1 VSDAPLV
8 HIAPHRQAFA
18 DAGAAE
24 FSRRARE
31 AVESHGRFC
40 VALAGGTTPR
50 SIYARLADR
59 QSPYRAQIHWA
70 RTWVLFGDERQVAPD
85 HEESNFRMATETL
98 LRHVPVPEE
107 QVHRIRGENPDSQ
120 RAAEEYEEIL
130 RDVFRLGAGERPRF
144 DLVLLGLGA
153 DGHTASLFPG
163 SKALRETARLVSEVT
178 RDPGPDRITLTLP
191 VLNNA
196 AAVLFLVSGTSK
208 AEAARQVLGGSSDL
222 PAAQV
227 RPDRGDLLWL
237 LDGDAAAA
245 LPR

>member
-1 VSDAPLV
+1 M
-8 HIAPHRQAFA
+8 HIAPSRQAFA

-24 FSRRARE
+24 FARRARE
-31 AVESHGRFC
+31 AVEGHGRFC
-40 VALAGGTTPR
+40 VALAGGATPR
-50 SIYARLADR
+50 SVYARVADR

-85 HEESNFRMATETL
+85 HDESNFRMASETL

-130 RDVFRLGAGERPRF
+130 RDVFRLGAGEWPRF

-163 SKALRETARLVSEVT
+163 SPAARETARLVTEV
-178 RDPGPDRITLTLP
+178 RRNPGPDRITLTLP

-196 AAVLFLVSGTSK
+196 AAVLFLVSGASK
-208 AEAARQVLGGSSDL
+208 AEAARQVLGGGSDL
-222 PAAQV
+222 PAALV
-227 RPDRGDLLWL
+227 RPERGDLLWL

>member
-1 VSDAPLV
+1 V

-24 FSRRARE
+24 FARRARE

-50 SIYARLADR
+50 SVYARVADR

-85 HEESNFRMATETL
+85 HDESNFRMVSEAL

-163 SKALRETARLVSEVT
+163 SEASRETVRLVTGVT

-196 AAVLFLVSGTSK
+196 AAVLFLVSGKEK
-208 AEAARQVLGGSSDL
+208 AETVRRIFAGASDL
-222 PAAQV
+222 PAAQI
-227 RPDRGDLLWL
+227 RPEQGDLLWL
-237 LDGDAAAA
+237 LDGDAASA